1 MVKNEHNRETHFFTY
16 FHSKLASQ
24 YWDRG
29 IKGEQKIARCFRGVH
44 VGLLGLIVPFILSKA
59 GESGI

>member
-24 YWDRG
+24 YWDQG
-29 IKGEQKIARCFRGVH
+29 IKEAQIITRCLEESV
-44 VGLLGLIVPFILSKA
+44 LGC
-59 GESGI
+59 

>member
-1 MVKNEHNRETHFFTY
+1 MNTIESHFFTY

-29 IKGEQKIARCFRGVH
+29 MKEEQYIAGVFRGVH
-44 VGLLGLIVPFILSKA
+44 VGLLGMIVPFILSK
-59 GESGI
+59 